1 MLSSRC
7 NEPSGSFTRR
17 QPSPRAPLPRQWR
30 WDHARNAKA
39 PAANSPQVGDNLW
52 RAAQPRIE
60 PGREPAL
67 EWGSTSMEGTSGAAE
82 RVSLRG
88 AAREAALAPVVVAKA
103 ASFPDGLA
111 SSSGRPVEH
120 RELQTGPAG
129 RPLTAGVW
137 WASRKQVRPV
147 GSSWAHASTC
157 VPGGVGLSSRHRD
170 ELHDGRCPSRSGRGE
185 ASVASNRDGRRRE
198 GRKPAWPLTRETSA
212 GSLRSSG

>member
-1 MLSSRC
+1 LLSSRC
-7 NEPSGSFTRR
+7 NEPSGSFTLR

>member
-1 MLSSRC
+1 LLSSRC

-60 PGREPAL
+60 PGREPRL

-157 VPGGVGLSSRHRD
+157 VSGGVGLSSRHRD

>member
-1 MLSSRC
+1 LLSSRC

-157 VPGGVGLSSRHRD
+157 VPGGVGLSSRHRN